1 MKKIILL
8 LTLGFLPTTLLAENV
23 LSEQYADCMDKTG
36 GAIPEILNC
45 ISIENDSQD
54 IRLNRAYKAAQ
65 TQLSSLRAKQLQ
77 EVQRIWIKYRNANCK
92 FYADTHGATSASIRT
107 NECLMNA
114 TASRALELENL
125 KYIEQ

>member
-8 LTLGFLPTTLLAENV
+8 VTLGALPATGLAENV
-23 LSEQYADCMDKTG
+23 LSDQYTDCMDKTG

-45 ISIENDSQD
+45 IAVENGSQD
-54 IRLNRAYKAAQ
+54 VRLNRAYKAAQ
-65 TQLSSLRAKQLQ
+65 THLSAIRAKQLQ

-92 FYADTHGATSASIRT
+92 FYADTQGGTSATLRT
-107 NECLMNA
+107 NECLMNT

-125 KYIEQ
+125 KYIEP